1 MGLAP
6 SKDPPKIQKSSFRLT
21 FFDIIRQNRGW
32 KFTKSGLKW
41 VAVARHGLILWE
53 NDATGF
59 NIIFKCLPGPENQQ
73 TNKNVDINRKL
84 PIDRFGG

>member
-21 FFDIIRQNRGW
+21 FIEIIRQNGGW

-41 VAVARHGLILWE
+41 VAMARHGLILWE
-53 NDATGF
+53 NDATWLK
-59 NIIFKCLPGPENQQ
+59 IIFKL
-73 TNKNVDINRKL
+73 L
-84 PIDRFGG
+84 F